1 MCATGTQT
9 ERHTVRR
16 VSGSSPQARRPRPSD
31 TASPP
36 HKKIG
41 ACLNG
46 ERARETARESARES
60 AEGSARESAREKEGV
75 SVYARAHVRAFVYMC
90 VCVCVYMSKGA
101 CLPVHR

>member
-46 ERARETARESARES
+46 ERARETARESARDS
-60 AEGSARESAREKEGV
+60 AGESAREKKGV
-75 SVYARAHVRAFVYMC
+75 SVYVRAHVCAFVYMC
-90 VCVCVYMSKGA
+90 VCVCVCVSKGA